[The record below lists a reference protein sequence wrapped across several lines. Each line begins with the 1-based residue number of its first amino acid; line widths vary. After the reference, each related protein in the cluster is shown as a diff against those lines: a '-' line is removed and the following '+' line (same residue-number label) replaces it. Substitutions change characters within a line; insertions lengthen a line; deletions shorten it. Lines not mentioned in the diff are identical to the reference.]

1 MTDLQIYEEI
11 VRLTRDGEASVLAT
25 VVESAGSSPRKA
37 GAKMLVRGDGTIVGS
52 VGGGRV
58 ELETLAAAR
67 EVLASGAPRTLSF
80 TLTEEQGHVCGG
92 RLLVYV
98 EPTALPPRLIVIGAG
113 HVGTA
118 VTSVAKFAG
127 YRVLVADERP
137 EYADPA
143 RLPEAAAVFAG
154 DPGAALEYFGVGADT
169 AVVITTT
176 GFEQDFAAVRAALA
190 TPARYIGV
198 IGSSRKREVLHQT
211 LGAEG
216 YGPEA
221 LSRVTIPVGLPL
233 GGDTPAEIAVS
244 IVAQLIQVRRT
255 CSRP

>member
-80 TLTEEQGHVCGG
+80 SLTEEQGHVCGG

-113 HVGTA
+113 HVGPCRTRRRSARSATTA
-118 VTSVAKFAG
+118 RA
-127 YRVLVADERP
+127 RVSCPR
-137 EYADPA
+137 A
-143 RLPEAAAVFAG
+143 RR
-154 DPGAALEYFGVGADT
+154 
-169 AVVITTT
+169 
-176 GFEQDFAAVRAALA
+176 RA
-190 TPARYIGV
+190 RRSR
-198 IGSSRKREVLHQT
+198 SSSGR
-211 LGAEG
+211 
-216 YGPEA
+216 
-221 LSRVTIPVGLPL
+221 S
-233 GGDTPAEIAVS
+233 
-244 IVAQLIQVRRT
+244 RT
-255 CSRP
+255 CVPAPRRV